1 MFLTVV
7 MIMIYD
13 FHNMVT
19 GRSFHSMR
27 PGNDQA
33 CTHQEQNRVASK
45 VVKIDSDWKSCY
57 ILKQV
62 VIDLIRERITKELRF
77 ILLQ

>member
-1 MFLTVV
+1 
-7 MIMIYD
+7 
-13 FHNMVT
+13 
-19 GRSFHSMR
+19 MR

-33 CTHQEQNRVASK
+33 CTYQEQNREASK
-45 VVKIDSDWKSCY
+45 VVKIDSDWKFCY